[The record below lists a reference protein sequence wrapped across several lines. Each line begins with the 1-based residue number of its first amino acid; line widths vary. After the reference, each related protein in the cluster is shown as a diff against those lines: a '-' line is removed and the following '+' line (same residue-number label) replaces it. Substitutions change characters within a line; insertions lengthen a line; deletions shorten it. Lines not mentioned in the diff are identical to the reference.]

1 MRIIMRTI
9 LHQRFVMPR
18 SVDKLPKSKALKVAE
33 PKMSYGSAKQRL
45 NVTVRADL
53 IERARAA
60 KLNLSSVIEES
71 LELKLRKTE
80 GERWAEENAEAIAY
94 HNARIERD
102 GMWNRDLIRF

>member
-1 MRIIMRTI
+1 
-9 LHQRFVMPR
+9 MPR
-18 SVDKLPKSKALKVAE
+18 SAYTTPKSTSSKVAE
-33 PKMSYGSAKQRL
+33 PKVVYGSTKQRL

-71 LELKLRKTE
+71 LELKLRKAE
-80 GERWAEENAEAIAY
+80 AERWAEENAEAIAY

-102 GMWNRDLIRF
+102 GLWHKGLTRWY